1 MDKHHIFKNYESF
14 ILFLLIHV
22 GSSDYSLKGS
32 EIEVILSKMEDY
44 FPDIE
49 DMDQLRSKFV
59 ALKDEYE
66 EQSDSDINHII
77 YHNYLHYKNDRI
89 NANRIMNDLQEV
101 IMADGFIHD
110 METKT
115 IEAIKKLLNIRETD
129 L

>member
-1 MDKHHIFKNYESF
+1 MDKHYIFKN
-14 ILFLLIHV
+14 
-22 GSSDYSLKGS
+22 
-32 EIEVILSKMEDY
+32 Y

-59 ALKDEYE
+59 SLKDEYE
-66 EQSDSDINHII
+66 ELSDSDINHII
-77 YHNYLHYKNDRI
+77 YHNYLNYRNDKI

-115 IEAIKKLLNIRETD
+115 MEAIKKLLNIRESD
-129 L
+129 F